1 MPTGYTAEVGEKDDY
16 TFEDFV
22 WSCARGFGALIH
34 MRDDAHDAKIQI
46 PEESSYYKDSVK
58 QHEVKLAQLKQMTLT
73 EAKAKRDA
81 EYDDRQKYA
90 REGIE
95 KKRATL
101 RRYENMLAKAEA
113 WTPPTKEHTRLRE
126 FMIEQLQSSIKFDC
140 DGDYYERQLKEEKLT
155 PKQWLAEAISNE
167 QDSLQYAIQHLKEE
181 QERNESRADWIKQLN
196 KSVPLPKNKG
206 KI

>member
-34 MRDDAHDAKIQI
+34 MRDDAYDAKIQI

-58 QHEVKLAQLKQMTLT
+58 QHEAKLKQLKQMTLS

-81 EYDDRQKYA
+81 EFDERQRSAK
-90 REGIE
+90 EGLE
-95 KKRATL
+95 KKKDTL
-101 RRYENMLAKAEA
+101 RRYETMLAKAEA
-113 WTPPTKEHTRLRE
+113 WKPPTTEHTRLRE

-140 DGDYYERQLKEEKLT
+140 SGEYYEDMLKQEKKT
-155 PKQWLAEAISNE
+155 PKQWLVEAISHE
-167 QDSLQYAIQHLKEE
+167 EDSLQYAIQHLKEE